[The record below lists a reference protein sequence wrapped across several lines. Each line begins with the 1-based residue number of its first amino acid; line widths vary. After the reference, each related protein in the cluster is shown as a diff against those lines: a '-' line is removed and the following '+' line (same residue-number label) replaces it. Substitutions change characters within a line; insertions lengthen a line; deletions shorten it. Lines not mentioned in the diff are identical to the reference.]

1 MYDVQFIIIIIIIII
16 VRPINQHIACNP
28 SNSKLVEQT
37 WVYMAVVMLLLLWC
51 SVVIGYCNCITT
63 VVVTKL
69 LSLLL
74 TTNIL
79 ST

>member
-1 MYDVQFIIIIIIIII
+1 MYDVQFIII
-16 VRPINQHIACNP
+16 VRPINQYITCSP

-37 WVYMAVVMLLLLWC
+37 WVYMTVVMLLLLLWC
-51 SVVIGYCNCITT
+51 SVVIGYCNCSST

-74 TTNIL
+74 STNQ
-79 ST
+79 STLFTY

>member
-1 MYDVQFIIIIIIIII
+1 MYDVQFIIII
-16 VRPINQHIACNP
+16 VRPINQYITYSP

-37 WVYMAVVMLLLLWC
+37 WVYMTVVMLLLWC
-51 SVVIGYCNCITT
+51 SVVIGYCNCSST

-74 TTNIL
+74 STNQPTL
-79 ST
+79 FTY